1 MLVYP
6 DLQREAPGMK
16 KFLRRSG
23 AALLAACTVWTL
35 IVTVESRSVPAALA
49 AMRSS
54 FHLPNMLMQLALGD
68 LTGEKEMSLSTLL
81 CLGQSP
87 AAVGRVRKPSRSPAA
102 GYTCGR
108 DCGTRCPRRHR

>member
-1 MLVYP
+1 
-6 DLQREAPGMK
+6 MK

-54 FHLPNMLMQLALGD
+54 FPVSYTHLD
-68 LTGEKEMSLSTLL
+68 LYKRQ
-81 CLGQSP
+81 GQWTP
-87 AAVGRVRKPSRSPAA
+87 YGP
-102 GYTCGR
+102 
-108 DCGTRCPRRHR
+108 PR